1 MLHRSRQQTEH
12 LLEIKRVVVGQL
24 MVNPDGLLLVG
35 LGFVGAKFFYKSVK
49 TGEVD
54 GQIHSLGMVMTF
66 NSETGHTETVVPPY
80 FIPQQIQ
87 KRLVSPLT
95 IIVPVSDD
103 AIDHHLE
110 ESFIPFGI

>member
-24 MVNPDGLLLVG
+24 MVNIAGLLLIEFGLVG
-35 LGFVGAKFFYKSVK
+35 TKFFYNSVK

-54 GQIHSLGMVMTF
+54 GQIHSFGIVKIF
-66 NSETGHTETVVPPY
+66 NSETGHVGTVVPID
-80 FIPQQIQ
+80 FFPQQIQ

-95 IIVPVSDD
+95 IIMPVSDD

-110 ESFIPFGI
+110 ESFIFHGI

>member
-1 MLHRSRQQTEH
+1 
-12 LLEIKRVVVGQL
+12 
-24 MVNPDGLLLVG
+24 MVNPDGLLLVELG
-35 LGFVGAKFFYKSVK
+35 LAGAKFFYKSVK

-80 FIPQQIQ
+80 FFPQQIQ